1 MVNKKTIE
9 RSIGQIATSEQARVI
24 YHQANVLYERG
35 DFRGAIALYEKLLD
49 ASIAAMRLIN
59 PYEVRK
65 ALAMAYCK
73 VGRFAEAEQEL
84 KRLLAVLSSHGG
96 SVASSQVMYWYLVA
110 RYKGDEKKAMDEWL
124 KL

>member
-1 MVNKKTIE
+1 MNDKNVE
-9 RSIGQIATSEQARVI
+9 GSMGQISTSEQALAI
-24 YHQANVLYERG
+24 YRQAHVLYEKG
-35 DFRGAIALYEKLLD
+35 DFRGAIALYDKLLQ
-49 ASIAAMRLIN
+49 ASIVTLRGVN

-65 ALAMAYCK
+65 VRAMAYCK
-73 VGRFAEAEQEL
+73 VGRFAEAEMEL
-84 KRLLAVLSSHGG
+84 KRLLAVLRSHGA